1 MKIGLAE
8 IAERAGVSPATVS
21 RVLND
26 KPGVHEKTRRAVLT
40 AVDVLGYERP
50 AQLRPRVAGLI
61 GLLVPELENPIFPRF
76 AQVIE
81 TSLAQHGFTPVLC
94 TRSLGGVHED
104 DYVQVLLDRGV
115 SGIIFVSGIHA
126 IVDTDP
132 SRYARLTE
140 QGVPIVLVN
149 GYLPGVEASFV
160 SNDDAVA
167 ADLAVGHLAQLG
179 HTKIGLATGQRRYG
193 TVTRRVAGFRDAV
206 RRHVHADLDPDGPGG
221 LVECTV
227 FTVEGGA
234 MAAHALLDR
243 GATAIVCGSDLMALG
258 AIRAAHERGL
268 RVPEDVSVVGSDD
281 SILIEFTDPP
291 LTTIRQPVQAMG
303 TAAVRALM
311 EEIGGTPPPSSEMV
325 FRPELVLRG
334 STARV
339 PTRAH

>member
-26 KPGVHEKTRRAVLT
+26 RPGVHERTRQAVLT

-50 AQLRPRVAGLI
+50 SQLRPKVAGLV

-81 TSLAQHGFTPVLC
+81 TALAQHGFTPVLC
-94 TRSLGGVHED
+94 TRSFGGVHED
-104 DYVQVLLDRGV
+104 DYVQILLDRGV

-126 IVDTDP
+126 VVGTDP
-132 SRYARLTE
+132 ARYVRLRE
-140 QGVPIVLVN
+140 QGLPIVLVN
-149 GYLPGVEASFV
+149 GFVPGVEVNFV
-160 SNDDAVA
+160 SNDDITA
-167 ADLAVGHLAQLG
+167 ADIAVGHLAQLG
-179 HTKIGLATGQRRYG
+179 HRAIALATGQERYMP
-193 TVTRRVAGFRDAV
+193 VARRVAGFRDAM
-206 RRHVHADLDPDGPGG
+206 RRHVGSGIDAARVDE
-221 LVECTV
+221 LVECGV
-227 FTVEGGA
+227 FSVEGGT
-234 MAAHALLDR
+234 MAAHTLLDR

-258 AIRAAHERGL
+258 AIRAARQRGL

-281 SILIEFTDPP
+281 SLLIEFTDPP
-291 LTTIRQPVQAMG
+291 LTTIRQPVTAMG
-303 TAAVRALM
+303 MAAVRALVD
-311 EEIGGTPPPSSEMV
+311 EIGGASPPRAEMV

-339 PTRAH
+339 RVASD